1 MSDEAKTPGVD
12 QVSSFIEKNG
22 ISTLLL
28 VAGVYVAYTSFL
40 KPAGDKYVAMLD
52 AVTESNVSLT
62 QTISELKIGMI
73 EIGQKNTQQGE
84 QNAESLKDIE
94 MHLRELET
102 ISRNIESKLGE
113 LRQPR
118 YLPRPEPV
126 EEPVEP

>member
-12 QVSSFIEKNG
+12 QISSFIEKNG

-28 VAGVYVAYTSFL
+28 VAGIYVGYTSFL
-40 KPAGDKYVAMLD
+40 RPASEKYVAMLD

-62 QTISELKIGMI
+62 QTISELKNGIVLIG
-73 EIGQKNTQQGE
+73 EKNTKVGE
-84 QNAESLKDIE
+84 QNAESLDDIE
-94 MHLRELET
+94 QHLKELEQ
-102 ISRNIESKLGE
+102 ISRSIEKQLGE

-126 EEPVEP
+126 EAPVEP

>member
-1 MSDEAKTPGVD
+1 MSESKPGID
-12 QVSSFIEKNG
+12 QISSFIEKNG

-28 VAGVYVAYTSFL
+28 VAGIYVGYTSFL
-40 KPAGDKYVAMLD
+40 KPASEKYVAMLD
-52 AVTESNVSLT
+52 AVTASNISLT
-62 QTISELKIGMI
+62 DTIAQLKDGMV

-102 ISRNIESKLGE
+102 ISRNIESKLSE

-118 YLPRPEPV
+118 YLPRPEPID
-126 EEPVEP
+126 EPAE

>member
-1 MSDEAKTPGVD
+1 MSDEKKPGID
-12 QVSSFIEKNG
+12 QISSFIEKNG

-28 VAGVYVAYTSFL
+28 VAGIYVGYTSFL

-62 QTISELKIGMI
+62 QTISELKVGMI

-94 MHLRELET
+94 QHLRELET

-118 YLPRPEPV
+118 YLPPQPEPIN
-126 EEPVEP
+126 EPTDP